1 MRRRCPTISELNAF
15 TAAARHLSFSK
26 AAKELFVTQSAISR
40 HIATLENYLGHTL
53 FLRTTTGLQLTRM
66 GATYLSL
73 IRPALHTLESATS
86 QVMTTQQ
93 SAKSLNVSAA
103 PTFAA
108 QWLFPRL
115 RVFREVHPDISV
127 NFVRYSVADYKST
140 EFDFDA
146 SIQYGYG
153 DWPDGTATYLTGRET
168 RVVCSPD
175 YLAQQGIQSLEDL
188 RRCTLLQHIE
198 IPLSWEYWFST
209 YAGEFDR
216 SRFGPGFS
224 LFSMIIQAASSGF
237 GVALIPDCLIE
248 KELENGILVDVFG
261 RTFESPL
268 GYYLCAPNWRSNMES
283 YDLLS
288 EWLSHECSHPAGAL
302 ASAGKTLAVTPGPA
316 GRNPPA
322 SALDCIYCKAGSAP
336 TA

>member
-15 TAAARHLSFSK
+15 ASAARHLSFSK

-40 HIATLENYLGHTL
+40 HIATLETYLGHAL
-53 FLRTTTGLQLTRM
+53 FIRGSNGLQITRM

-73 IRPALHTLESATS
+73 IRPALHTLESATT

-93 SAKSLNVSAA
+93 SAKSLNLSAA

-115 RVFREVHPDISV
+115 AGFRAVHPDISI
-127 NFVRYSVADYKST
+127 NFVRYSVANYKST

-146 SIQYGYG
+146 SIEYGYG
-153 DWPDGTATYLTGRET
+153 DWPDGTAKYLTGRET

-175 YLAQQGIQSLEDL
+175 YLKLNKIECLQDIKG
-188 RRCTLLQHIE
+188 CTLLQHIE

-209 YAGEFDR
+209 YLEEYDR
-216 SRFGPGFS
+216 SRFGPGFN
-224 LFSMIIQAASSGF
+224 LFSMVIQAASSGF

-248 KELENGILVDVFG
+248 KELATGQLVDVFG
-261 RTFESPL
+261 RIFESPL

-283 YDLLS
+283 YELLS
-288 EWLSHECSHPAGAL
+288 QWLAHECSHAPAVAEDCL
-302 ASAGKTLAVTPGPA
+302 YCEVEPPGDSDA
-316 GRNPPA
+316 E
-322 SALDCIYCKAGSAP
+322 KE
-336 TA
+336 

>member
-1 MRRRCPTISELNAF
+1 MNAF
-15 TAAARHLSFSK
+15 VAAARHLSFSK

-40 HIATLENYLGHTL
+40 HIATLETYLGHAL
-53 FLRTTTGLQLTRM
+53 FLRTNSGLQITRM

-73 IRPALHTLESATS
+73 IRPALNTLESATS

-93 SAKSLNVSAA
+93 SAKSLNLSAA

-115 RVFREVHPDISV
+115 RTFRDVHPDISI

-153 DWPDGTATYLTGRET
+153 DWPDGTARYLTGRDM

-175 YLAQQGIQSLEDL
+175 YLRQQNITQLDDIK
-188 RRCTLLQHIE
+188 RCTLLQHIE
-198 IPLSWEYWFST
+198 IPLTWEYWFST
-209 YAGEFDR
+209 YLEDYDR
-216 SRFGPGFS
+216 SRFGPGFN

-248 KELENGILVDVFG
+248 KELESGILVDVFA
-261 RTFESPL
+261 RSFESPL

-283 YDLLS
+283 YELLS
-288 EWLSHECSHPAGAL
+288 GWLAHECSHPHA
-302 ASAGKTLAVTPGPA
+302 ASAPA
-316 GRNPPA
+316 DAGV
-322 SALDCIYCKAGSAP
+322 LDCLYCQAGTAP
-336 TA
+336 RA